1 MYLLFD
7 TETTGLPKNWKAPL
21 QDLGNWPRLV
31 QLAWVELDKFG
42 KTISS
47 GDYIIKPDGFQIPD
61 SVAKIHRISQS
72 RAESEGILLKDVL
85 NIFNSLI
92 NKSTYL
98 VAHNISFDEKIVGAE
113 FLREYIP
120 TKFFDNKQI
129 CTMKQSVDFAKIPSN
144 KGGYRYPSLSALYRK
159 LFSESFQDAHDAA
172 SDTGAT
178 ARIFWELKK
187 LGVIDPE
194 KKEVTESKFKSD
206 KKNENTSELSLF

>member
-31 QLAWVELDKFG
+31 QIAWVEIDNFG

-47 GDYIIKPDGFQIPD
+47 GNYIIKPEGFLIPD
-61 SVAKIHRISQS
+61 SVAKIHRITQS
-72 RAESEGILLKDVL
+72 RAEREGISLKNVL
-85 NIFNSLI
+85 NVFNSLI
-92 NKSTYL
+92 DKSTYI

-120 TKFFDNKQI
+120 TKFSSKKQI
-129 CTMKQSVDFAKIPSN
+129 CTMKSSVDFAKIPSN

-159 LFSESFQDAHDAA
+159 LFNETLQDAHDAA
-172 SDTGAT
+172 VDIAAT

-187 LGVIDPE
+187 LGVINPE
-194 KKEVTESKFKSD
+194 KKESKEKEFPD
-206 KKNENTSELSLF
+206 NKKENTSELSLF